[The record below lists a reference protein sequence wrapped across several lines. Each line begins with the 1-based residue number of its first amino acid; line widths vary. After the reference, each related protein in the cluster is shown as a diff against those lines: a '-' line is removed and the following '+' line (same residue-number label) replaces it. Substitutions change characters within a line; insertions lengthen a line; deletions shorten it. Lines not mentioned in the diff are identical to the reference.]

1 MLSYRHAF
9 HVGNHADVL
18 KHFVLMQV
26 LQHSAQKDK
35 PFWYI
40 DTHAGAGMYAL
51 DKGFATQ
58 NAEYDSG
65 ISRLWNAPGL
75 PAALAEYVALI
86 KKFNLG
92 LASQSPELKRYPGS
106 PAIAYDLLRKNNRE
120 HDRLRLFELHPNDC
134 KLLGQSFRELGHS
147 PSGKKVMIELAD
159 GFAGIKALLPP
170 PPRRAVV
177 LIDPPYE
184 EKQDYVR
191 VVNMIED
198 SLLRFAT
205 GTYIVWH
212 PLLQRPEPQKMID
225 KLKGMHLKNWLHVT
239 LSVQAPSMDGFGMHG
254 SGLFIVNPPWTLPE
268 ILAETMPSL
277 VKMLGQ
283 DDAAEFTVDYQI
295 S

>member
-18 KHFVLMQV
+18 KHLVLIQV
-26 LQHSAQKDK
+26 LKHAAQKDK

-51 DKGFATQ
+51 DKGFALQ
-58 NAEYDSG
+58 NTEYDSG
-65 ISRLWNAPGL
+65 ISRLWDASDL
-75 PAALAEYVALI
+75 PVAVADYVALV
-86 KKFNLG
+86 KKFNPG
-92 LASQSPELKRYPGS
+92 HVADHSKPKRYPGS
-106 PAIAYDLLRKNNRE
+106 PAIAYDLARQANRDQ
-120 HDRLRLFELHPNDC
+120 DRLRLFELHPNDC
-134 KLLGQSFRELGHS
+134 KLLGQAFRELGHAPAS
-147 PSGKKVMIELAD
+147 KKVMIDMAD

-191 VVNMIED
+191 VVDMVKD
-198 SLLRFAT
+198 SLQRFST

-212 PLLQRPEPQKMID
+212 PMLSRPEPQKMID
-225 KLKGMHLKNWLHVT
+225 KLKSLPLKNWLHVT
-239 LSVQAPSMDGFGMHG
+239 LSIQAPSLDGFGMYG
-254 SGLFIVNPPWTLPE
+254 SGLFIINPPWNLPE
-268 ILAETMPSL
+268 ILAQTMPSL

-283 DDAAEFTVDYQI
+283 DNDAGFTLDYQI
-295 S
+295 T

>member
-26 LQHSAQKDK
+26 LQHTAQKDK

-51 DKGFATQ
+51 DKGFAVQ
-58 NAEYDSG
+58 NAEYGSG
-65 ISRLWNAPGL
+65 ISRLWDVHDL
-75 PAALAEYVALI
+75 PAALAEYVTLI
-86 KKFNLG
+86 KRFNPIPT
-92 LASQSPELKRYPGS
+92 SQSSELKRYPGS
-106 PAIAYDLLRKNNRE
+106 PAIAYDLLRRSNRE
-120 HDRLRLFELHPNDC
+120 HDKLRLFELHPNDC

-147 PSGKKVMIELAD
+147 PSSKKVMIDLAD
-159 GFAGIKALLPP
+159 GFAGIRGLLPP

-191 VVNMIED
+191 VVNMLED

-205 GTYIVWH
+205 GTYIVWY

-225 KLKGMHLKNWLHVT
+225 KLKHLHIKNWLHVS
-239 LSVQAPSMDGFGMHG
+239 LSIQAPSMDGFGMYG

-268 ILAETMPSL
+268 TLSKAMPYL
-277 VKMLGQ
+277 VKILGQ
-283 DDAAEFTVDYQI
+283 DDAAEFVMDYQV